1 MEGIEDLKSKL
12 IQKQDSNGNY
22 IAVRSVI
29 NKAKNVSD
37 LIGILNNRQT
47 ELSEYYGLTDEKI
60 DELID
65 ELTLLLPPPPQ
76 K

>member
-22 IAVRSVI
+22 IVARSVI